1 MEATKFS
8 IVEKIVNFLKLGE
21 EGKLGSF
28 FERVVKNLNKNIALH
43 EKNIENL
50 KFNSKNALDALAD
63 QLADA
68 KEELTNVY
76 LNVQPDD
83 VATNAKQED
92 FLDEYLN
99 RIEAAELAVS
109 RIEEKI
115 TAEKDRTA
123 DSVKEAQVQITELK
137 ARIENI
143 TNMK

>member
-50 KFNSKNALDALAD
+50 KFNSKNAMDGLAD

-115 TAEKDRTA
+115 TSEKDRTA
-123 DSVKEAQVQITELK
+123 DRIKEAQVQITELK
-137 ARIENI
+137 ARIDNI

>member
-115 TAEKDRTA
+115 TAEKDRPA